1 MSGSLLVRRV
11 LAISSGV
18 VLTATGCAFD
28 GLNSLPLPGSVGR
41 GFGATV
47 YHVEIA
53 NVSTLESNA
62 PVMINDVIVGSVGRM
77 TVKDWHA
84 NVEVSVQ
91 PGVRVPANAVA
102 SVGQTSLLGSMHL
115 QLNVPLGQI
124 PSGGLEPGATIPL
137 SRSSTYP
144 STEQTL
150 SSLSVIVNGGGLGQ
164 IGDIIHNVNDAL
176 SGREEQIRSL
186 LTRLDTFVGTIDA
199 QRDKIVS
206 ALHGLNRLADTV
218 AGRRAVLTEALHT
231 IPPALDVLVRERPR
245 IAAALKQLGIFSD
258 TAVGLVNDAQA
269 DLERNLQNLG
279 PTLRSLAD
287 VGPGLNAVLAY
298 ATTAPFT
305 QNFIDRAVR
314 GDYVN
319 LFAEFD
325 ITAPRMKRALLMG
338 TRWGEDGAPLVP
350 APGEPAYLGYT
361 KDPLGVGVIPPPP
374 PPAPH
379 AGLEPG
385 APTSDVPATDGT
397 G

>member
-1 MSGSLLVRRV
+1 
-11 LAISSGV
+11 
-18 VLTATGCAFD
+18 
-28 GLNSLPLPGSVGR
+28 
-41 GFGATV
+41 
-47 YHVEIA
+47 
-53 NVSTLESNA
+53 
-62 PVMINDVIVGSVGRM
+62 MINDVIVGSVGRM

-218 AGRRAVLTEALHT
+218 AGRRAVLTEAMHT

-269 DLERNLQNLG
+269 DLVRNLQNLG

-338 TRWGEDGAPLVP
+338 TRWGRTAHRWYRRRESPR
-350 APGEPAYLGYT
+350 
-361 KDPLGVGVIPPPP
+361 
-374 PPAPH
+374 
-379 AGLEPG
+379 
-385 APTSDVPATDGT
+385 TSVTPRIRSASA
-397 G
+397 